1 MLSVWKH
8 FFVCFFSL
16 SQKRQMHCLAK
27 KEKGKTGLSMCFL
40 TDLNLSK
47 NIVLISIYQFILEH
61 PNILI
66 SEAAIVQATVKTYR
80 LYKCL
85 CCNDLAI

>member
-1 MLSVWKH
+1 
-8 FFVCFFSL
+8 
-16 SQKRQMHCLAK
+16 
-27 KEKGKTGLSMCFL
+27 MCFL